1 PAARHPARGARAR
14 AQDSAER
21 ARRPRRK
28 SRMSAGLAALQ
39 SRLKASIL
47 ASTEPGELLKPT
59 LQGGP
64 PRIGIYR
71 DAYWMRLAE
80 ALASNFPILKLTLGD
95 DDFESLAR
103 AYIDAYPSNR
113 PSIRWYGKDL
123 VAWLDADPG
132 RVAHAALIDLARMEW
147 ALGTAFDAADGS
159 TVSFE

>member
-1 PAARHPARGARAR
+1 
-14 AQDSAER
+14 
-21 ARRPRRK
+21 
-28 SRMSAGLAALQ
+28 
-39 SRLKASIL
+39 
-47 ASTEPGELLKPT
+47 
-59 LQGGP
+59 
-64 PRIGIYR
+64 
-71 DAYWMRLAE
+71 
-80 ALASNFPILKLTLGD
+80 ASNFPILKLTLGD

-159 TVSFE
+159 TVSFEDLASIAAASWPSLRFVAHPSTRLIRLGWAIEPLWKALTADSGAQTDPPEPVEHHLLVWRDGFETQWRSLENDEAELMEA